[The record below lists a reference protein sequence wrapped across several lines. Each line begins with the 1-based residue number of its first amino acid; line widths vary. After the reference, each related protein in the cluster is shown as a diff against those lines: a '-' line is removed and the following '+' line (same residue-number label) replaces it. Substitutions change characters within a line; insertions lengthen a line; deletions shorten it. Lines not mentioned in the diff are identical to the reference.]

1 MQRLLIVFLFV
12 IFYSCEKITS
22 NCKGILQT
30 NSIVDFQI
38 DLFAINDVQVTEDEL
53 RINVSYG
60 GGCEEHEFN
69 LINVINPSDGGGQ
82 QIDVLYLSHNANN
95 DLCEAAIT
103 EQLCFDISEI
113 VNSGLLYL
121 VHQDSLYDLN

>member
-1 MQRLLIVFLFV
+1 MQRFLIVFLFI
-12 IFYSCEKITS
+12 IFYSCEKITN

-30 NSIVDFQI
+30 NSIADFQI
-38 DLFAINDVQVTEDEL
+38 DLFAVNEVQVTEDEL
-53 RINVSYG
+53 LINVSYG

-69 LINVINPSDGGGQ
+69 LINVFNPLDGGGQ